1 MDQLVSLLK
10 ENKLTISCCESFTG
24 GEFASQLC
32 NVVGASKVFKGGI
45 VAYSDIIKEKVVGVD
60 LDILVEFG
68 AVSGQTAAKMAEKT
82 RALMQT
88 DICIAFTGNAGP
100 TSSDQNPVGLWYMAI
115 STEIGTVVYKYLLD
129 LKRNELRD
137 WAVHIAA
144 KELESTIRD
153 IVNSGILNE
162 RGKHGN

>member
-10 ENKLTISCCESFTG
+10 KNKLTISCCESFTG

-32 NVVGASKVFKGGI
+32 CVVGASKVFKGGI
-45 VAYSDIIKEKVVGVD
+45 VAYSDLVKEEVVGVD
-60 LDILVEFG
+60 PDVLADFG

-82 RALMQT
+82 RELMKT
-88 DICIAFTGNAGP
+88 DICVAFTGNAGP
-100 TSSDQNPVGLWYMAI
+100 SSSDKNPVGLWYMAI
-115 STEIGTVVYKYLLD
+115 NIEGSTVVYKYMLQ
-129 LKRNELRD
+129 LKRNELRYR
-137 WAVHIAA
+137 AVQIAA
-144 KELESTIRD
+144 KELEANIRD